1 MIDISNIYQIL
12 KKHNLMNCVPFD
24 IEQLSEILGVSFSYK
39 LTCKDKVHAF
49 SNEDNTAV
57 ISSLL
62 IESRL
67 HLYIKAYT
75 LYFAAN
81 NIKQNVTLQDM
92 KKDARSHPD
101 IYKANCF
108 AESILMP
115 EHLIIQEGKRF
126 IPKEKKWFFFKK
138 KIKQSDFIVLMAE
151 RFKVDESIMEN
162 RLRQLNILK

>member
-1 MIDISNIYQIL
+1 MSKTNSIHQIL
-12 KKHNLMNCVPFD
+12 KEHNLADCVPFD
-24 IEQLSEILGVSFSYK
+24 IDKLSEILGVSFSYK
-39 LTCKDKVHAF
+39 LTYKDKVHAF

-62 IESRL
+62 IGSRL

-92 KKDARSHPD
+92 NKDARSHPD

-115 EHLIIQEGKRF
+115 KHLIIQEGKRF
-126 IPKEKKWFFFKK
+126 IPKEKKYFFFKK
-138 KIKQSDFIVLMAE
+138 KIKQSEFITLMAD
-151 RFKVDESIMEN
+151 RFKVDEFIMEN